1 MEVTHPSRFALQYEF
16 CSPAIG
22 NSLFL
27 RSGESID
34 VCSVLRDEDEVAQV
48 AHDEVRLIVR
58 PDGIFEWPYT
68 RLGRK
73 DFYIAGGK
81 RKKKSLSWGRC
92 VIAHLHLLLKSGSRR
107 LQEH

>member
-22 NSLFL
+22 NSFFL
-27 RSGESID
+27 RSCESID

-48 AHDEVRLIVR
+48 AHNEVRFVVR
-58 PDGIFEWPYT
+58 PDGIFE
-68 RLGRK
+68 RLYSRLRRK
-73 DFYIAGGK
+73 EFYIAGGK
-81 RKKKSLSWGRC
+81 RKKKILSWWRC
-92 VIAHLHLLLKSGSRR
+92 VIAHLHLLLKSGARR